1 MHRIGTGRMP
11 KVVPPSRSSR
21 RGHLV
26 LLLASGNSK
35 FVGGVPGQVL
45 SRAKY
50 LSDFGFEVTIIARG
64 NVEWHGVQLVDGIR
78 VFALRPRD
86 FKLGKW
92 IAKQWFHPLL
102 GTAIAH
108 FLPKLDAT
116 IPIDCLLV
124 FDSQTGI
131 PALSFGARRSIPV
144 IFLVNGTALDP
155 VPMPKFLR
163 RSSLK
168 WEKTCYTFATLVAPV
183 SNAIL
188 KTYRMAF
195 GQREGVQVLPNA
207 FSPVFTP
214 LDTNDTELKNFM
226 FVGRFEN
233 DKRPLNALQAIL
245 QTPGVN
251 LRVLGD
257 GSLRPELERVA
268 SESSSIWIS
277 DAVVNDR
284 IVLRDHYRWGHCFL
298 WVSAAE
304 SFGVAPLEAMACG
317 QIVIAPNIPAAKEIL
332 GEDYELFVEV
342 DDLPALRAAINRVRT
357 DASLVKRC
365 RVKCQEAVSRFSEK
379 EAYGQLLVAIDQ
391 EIKQSSRYPA

>member
-1 MHRIGTGRMP
+1 M
-11 KVVPPSRSSR
+11 
-21 RGHLV
+21 
-26 LLLASGNSK
+26 LLLSSGNSK
-35 FVGGVPGQVL
+35 LVGGVPGQVL

-64 NVEWHGVQLVDGIR
+64 NVEWNGAQHVDGIR

-92 IAKQWFHPLL
+92 IAQQWFHPLL

-131 PALSFGARRSIPV
+131 PALKFAAQRSIPV
-144 IFLVNGTALDP
+144 LFLVNGTALDP
-155 VPMPKFLR
+155 VPMPKLLR
-163 RSSLK
+163 RSSLR
-168 WEKTCYTFATLVAPV
+168 WEKFCYLRATLVAPV

-188 KTYRMAF
+188 RTYQMAF
-195 GQREGVQVLPNA
+195 GERKKVQVLSNA
-207 FSPVFTP
+207 FSPVFKP
-214 LDTNDTELKNFM
+214 SDNVIDQLQNFV
-226 FVGRFEN
+226 FVGRLEQ
-233 DKRPLNALQAIL
+233 DKRPLNAIRAIL
-245 QTPGVN
+245 ETQEVS
-251 LRVLGD
+251 LRVIGD
-257 GSLRPELERVA
+257 GSMRKEVIQLA
-268 SESSSIWIS
+268 SNADPIWVS
-277 DAVVNDR
+277 DGNVSDR
-284 IVLRDHYRWGHCFL
+284 TTLRDHYQWGHCFL

-332 GEDYELFVEV
+332 GEDYELIVEV
-342 DDLPALRAAINRVRT
+342 DDLPALCAAIHRVRT

-379 EAYGQLLVAIDQ
+379 EAFGQLLVAIDE
-391 EIKQSSRYPA
+391 EIKNSGRSKA